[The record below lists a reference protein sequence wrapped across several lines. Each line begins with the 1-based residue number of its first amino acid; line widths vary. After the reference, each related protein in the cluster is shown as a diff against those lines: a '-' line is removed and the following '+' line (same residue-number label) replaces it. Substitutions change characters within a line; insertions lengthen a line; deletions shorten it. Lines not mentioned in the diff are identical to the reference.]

1 MIFGY
6 VIEKCLA
13 GVQFVFSSKSV
24 QLFKSYEP
32 PNPKNPDFCQ
42 IFESEYL
49 SREWEFCKSA
59 KRNVVQLI
67 EIYLPTKFQV
77 EIRKFLDKQTNKLLP
92 ISKVDIILQKVATVK
107 RCLSLVWVPAHLEKS
122 IK

>member
-24 QLFKSYEP
+24 KWFKSYEL
-32 PNPKNPDFCQ
+32 PNPKNPYFYP

-59 KRNVVQLI
+59 KPNVVQLI
-67 EIYLPTKFQV
+67 EIYLPAKFQL
-77 EIRKFLDKQTNKLLP
+77 EIRKNPNKQTNTLLP
-92 ISKVDIILQKVATVK
+92 ISKVDTYVLTVS
-107 RCLSLVWVPAHLEKS
+107 SLDNVRIFLTSLNNRK
-122 IK
+122 IRN